1 MYKLTLFFSWQS
13 DTFDNHR
20 IIKNALIKACQTIRN
35 EGSYDIT
42 YDEST
47 WNESGSPVIEKTV
60 NEKAKSCDIFVA
72 DVTPVATI
80 GKKDLPNPN
89 VMFELGISKGH
100 HIDDVILML
109 YTGDIKAEKMP
120 FDINHHRLTKFSE
133 KNITE
138 FIRMMAE
145 TAVTNPR
152 HLSIF
157 DKNDRFLFYDRNIRK
172 NIDSGKYL
180 PDVFLDDRV
189 LKQHLR
195 DFVAPYH
202 FCKLV
207 LDRCEMFDTLHTNR
221 VLAIWRKPR
230 FHFDINE
237 FKDCVAQESISEF
250 YTRANKLKDYLR
262 SKYEILYSYNLYNC
276 LEYRKYET
284 EYEHLKFITGKLLL
298 ITSSAGQG
306 KTNLICDLA
315 ENVLIKRQ
323 VPFVYINGYEI
334 DAENIGDSFA
344 KIMFPE
350 SKQSFDSILNEV
362 ATYCKYK
369 RSPIILMIDGLNE
382 NSKPDIFSRNLELF
396 LDAVLQYDCV
406 KVIMTCRTEYYQEC
420 FASLDKYIRNQIL
433 RIENL
438 NQNLSSEKE
447 TQLLYNYI
455 NYFRISV
462 SFTENVEELLCNNL
476 LLLRIFCEANR
487 GKTLGRIYSINRE
500 ELFSEYYASVVT
512 QLKEKVFKE
521 NHYRIDD
528 YKIHSFVQRMV
539 EYMINNDSFF
549 NVPLSNMMEGLS
561 GTDEEI
567 FKRFLDEN
575 IIIRKDLTPGSKGA
589 FARKEAVNFT
599 YDAFRDY
606 LLASYLLDI
615 VANND
620 LNNFETLVCRYTES
634 THQLKEGITPFLFVH
649 TRNNMYS
656 EAEAIISKM
665 YWYEDIYIKYIW
677 DVDESQ
683 INEIDIDHIKEF
695 LTTDKK
701 AYVVEHLIY
710 YGRWNSKLFQKLNI
724 NILLEFLSSM
734 NDDELASFF
743 NSILPESISQSAYNR
758 TNKNPRELFVEDL
771 EQVLEDE
778 IITSQEDFHNIF
790 EFLLFMAGCSR
801 NYVFNSY
808 KRYLHK
814 YMNTEQLDRIFHKTN
829 SDRLKSVIS
838 KLLMVI

>member
-13 DTFDNHR
+13 DTPGNHR
-20 IIKNALIKACQTIRN
+20 LIREGLIKACDEIRI
-35 EGSYDIT
+35 EGVYDIM

-47 WNESGSPVIEKTV
+47 WDKSGSPVIEKTV
-60 NEKAKSCDIFVA
+60 NDKAKSCDIFVA

-109 YTGDIKAEKMP
+109 YTGDVEAEKMP
-120 FDINHHRLTKFSE
+120 FDINHNRLTKFSG

-138 FIRMMAE
+138 FLRMMAE
-145 TAVTNPR
+145 KAVANPR

-157 DKNDRFLFYDRNIRK
+157 DKNDRFLFYDRNVRK

-180 PDVFLDDRV
+180 PDVFLDERV

-207 LDRCEMFDTLHTNR
+207 LDRCEMFDTSHTNKI
-221 VLAIWRKPR
+221 LAIWGKPR

-237 FKDCVAQESISEF
+237 YKDCVAQESIADF
-250 YTRANKLKDYLR
+250 YVKANNLKGYLR
-262 SKYEILYSYNLYNC
+262 SKHELLYSYNLYNC

-284 EYEHLKFITGKLLL
+284 EHDHLKFITGKLLL

-315 ENVLIKRQ
+315 DNVLIRRQ
-323 VPFVYINGYEI
+323 IPFVYINGYEI

-344 KIMFPE
+344 KIMYPE
-350 SKQSFDSILNEV
+350 AKYSFDYILNEI
-362 ATYCKYK
+362 ATYCRYK

-382 NSKPDIFSRNLELF
+382 NPKPDIFSRNLELF

-406 KVIMTCRTEYYQEC
+406 KVIMTCRTEYYKEC
-420 FASLDKYIRNQIL
+420 FASLDKYFQNQIL

-438 NQNLSSEKE
+438 NQELSSEKE

-462 SFTENVEELLCNNL
+462 SFTDNVEEQLCNNL

-487 GKTLGRIYSINRE
+487 GKTLGRVSNINRE
-500 ELFSEYYASVVT
+500 ELFSEYYASLVKE
-512 QLKEKVFKE
+512 LKEKVYKE
-521 NHYRIDD
+521 NHYKLED
-528 YKIHSFVQRMV
+528 YKIHSFVQKIV
-539 EYMINNDSFF
+539 EYMIDNDTFF
-549 NVPLSNMMEGLS
+549 NVPLSNIMKGLS
-561 GTDEEI
+561 ETEEEI
-567 FKRFLDEN
+567 FNRFLDEN
-575 IIIRKDLTPGSKGA
+575 IIFRKDLAPRAKGA
-589 FARKEAVNFT
+589 FTRKEVVNFT

-615 VANND
+615 VAKTDINK
-620 LNNFETLVCRYTES
+620 FEILVSRYTAS
-634 THQLKEGITPFLFVH
+634 GHQLKEGITPFLFVH
-649 TRNNMYS
+649 ARNNMYT
-656 EAEAIISKM
+656 EAEVIFSKM
-665 YWYEDIYIKYIW
+665 EWYEDIYIKNIW
-677 DVDESQ
+677 DIDESQ
-683 INEIDIDHIKEF
+683 IRGIDIEHIKKL

-701 AYVVEHLIY
+701 AYVVSHLIH

-724 NILLEFLSSM
+724 NILLEFLSSL
-734 NDDELASFF
+734 NDDELAKFF
-743 NSILPESISQSAYNR
+743 NSILPETISQSTYNR
-758 TNKNPRELFVEDL
+758 ANKSPRELFVKDL
-771 EQVLEDE
+771 EQVLEDKM
-778 IITSQEDFHNIF
+778 ITSQEDFHNLF
-790 EFLLFMAGCSR
+790 EFLLFMVGCSK
-801 NYVFNSY
+801 NYVFGSY
-808 KRYLHK
+808 KRYLLN
-814 YMNTEQLDRIFHKTN
+814 YRNSEQLNRIFKNTN
-829 SDRLKSVIS
+829 SERLKNVIS
-838 KLLMVI
+838 KLLMVL

>member
-1 MYKLTLFFSWQS
+1 M
-13 DTFDNHR
+13 
-20 IIKNALIKACQTIRN
+20 IKACDTIRN
-35 EGSYDIT
+35 EGTYDIT

-60 NEKAKSCDIFVA
+60 NDKAKACDIFVA
-72 DVTPVATI
+72 DVTPVGTI

-138 FIRMMAE
+138 YLRMMAE
-145 TAVTNPR
+145 TAINNPK
-152 HLSIF
+152 HLSVF
-157 DKNDRFLFYDRNIRK
+157 DKNDRFLFYDRSIRK
-172 NIDSGKYL
+172 NIESGKYL

-195 DFVAPYH
+195 DFVAPFH

-207 LDRCEMFDTLHTNR
+207 LDRCEMFDTFHTNKI
-221 VLAIWRKPR
+221 LAIWRKPR

-237 FKDCVAQESISEF
+237 FKDCVAQESIDDF
-250 YTRANKLKDYLR
+250 YAKANNLKDYLH
-262 SKYEILYSYNLYNC
+262 SKYEILYSYHLYNC

-315 ENVLIKRQ
+315 DNVLIKRHI
-323 VPFVYINGYEI
+323 PFVYINGYEI

-344 KIMFPE
+344 KIMLPE
-350 SKQSFDSILNEV
+350 NRQSFDFILREV

-369 RSPIILMIDGLNE
+369 RSPIILIIDGLNE
-382 NSKPDIFSRNLELF
+382 NPKPDIFSRNLELF
-396 LDAVLQYDCV
+396 LDTVLQYDCV

-420 FASLDKYIRNQIL
+420 FASLDKYIRDQIL

-438 NQNLSSEKE
+438 NQNLSPEKE
-447 TQLLYNYI
+447 AQLLYNYI

-462 SFTENVEELLCNNL
+462 SFTDNIEKLLCNNL
-476 LLLRIFCEANR
+476 LLLRIFCEANK
-487 GKTLGRIYSINRE
+487 GKTLGRVYSINRE
-500 ELFSEYYASVVT
+500 ELFSEYYSSLVT

-521 NHYRIDD
+521 NHYRLDD
-528 YKIHSFVQRMV
+528 YKIHSFVQRIV
-539 EYMINNDSFF
+539 EYMINNDTFF
-549 NVPLSNMMEGLS
+549 NVPLSNIMEGLS
-561 GTDEEI
+561 ETDVEI

-575 IIIRKDLTPGSKGA
+575 IIIRKDLTPGAKGA
-589 FARKEAVNFT
+589 FARKEVVNFT

-615 VANND
+615 MANND
-620 LNNFETLVCRYTES
+620 LNNFETLVSRYTVS
-634 THQLKEGITPFLFVH
+634 DHQLKEGITPFLFVH
-649 TRNNMYS
+649 TRNNGYS
-656 EAEAIISKM
+656 EVEAIISKM
-665 YWYEDIYIKYIW
+665 YWYEDIYIKNIW
-677 DVDESQ
+677 DIDEAQ
-683 INEIDIDHIKEF
+683 INEIDIEHIKRL

-701 AYVVEHLIY
+701 AYVAGHLIY
-710 YGRWNSKLFQKLNI
+710 YGRWNSQLFHKLNI
-724 NILLEFLSSM
+724 NILLEFLPSM
-734 NDDELASFF
+734 NDDELATFF
-743 NSILPESISQSAYNR
+743 NSILSESISQSAYNR
-758 TNKNPRELFVEDL
+758 TDKSPRELFVEEL

-778 IITSQEDFHNIF
+778 MITTQEDFHKLF
-790 EFLLFMAGCSR
+790 EFLLFMVGCSR
-801 NYVFNSY
+801 NYVLNSY
-808 KRYLHK
+808 RRYLLK
-814 YMNTEQLDRIFHKTN
+814 YMNIEQLDRIYHNTN
-829 SDRLKSVIS
+829 SDRLKGVITKS
-838 KLLMVI
+838 LKVS

>member
-13 DTFDNHR
+13 DTPDNHR
-20 IIKNALIKACQTIRN
+20 IIRNALIKACDTIRN
-35 EGSYDIT
+35 EGTYDIT

-60 NEKAKSCDIFVA
+60 NDKAKSCDIFVA
-72 DVTPVATI
+72 DVTPVGTI

-109 YTGDIKAEKMP
+109 YTGDVKAEKMP

-138 FIRMMAE
+138 FVRMMAE
-145 TAVTNPR
+145 TAANNPR
-152 HLSIF
+152 YISVF
-157 DKNDRFLFYDRNIRK
+157 DTNDKFLFYDRNIRK

-180 PDVFLDDRV
+180 PDVFIDDRE
-189 LKQHLR
+189 LKDHLR
-195 DFVAPYH
+195 DFVVPYR

-207 LDRCEMFDTLHTNR
+207 LDRCDMFDTYHTNR
-221 VLAIWRKPR
+221 TLAISGKPR
-230 FHFDINE
+230 FYFDISE
-237 FKDCVAQESISEF
+237 YKDCVSQESITEF
-250 YTRANKLKDYLR
+250 YKKATNLKDYLR
-262 SKYEILYSYNLYNC
+262 SKYETLYDYHLYNC
-276 LEYRKYET
+276 LEYRKYEI
-284 EYEHLKFITGKLLL
+284 EYEHLKFVTGKLLL

-306 KTNLICDLA
+306 KTNLVCELA
-315 ENVLIKRQ
+315 DNVLIKRQ
-323 VPFVYINGYEI
+323 IPFVYINGYEI

-344 KIMFPE
+344 KIMLPE
-350 SKQSFDSILNEV
+350 NKQSFDFILREV

-369 RSPIILMIDGLNE
+369 RSPIILIIDGLNE
-382 NSKPDIFSRNLELF
+382 NPKPDIFSRNLELF
-396 LDAVLQYDCV
+396 LDTVLQYDCV

-420 FASLDKYIRNQIL
+420 FTSLDKYINNKIL
-433 RIENL
+433 RIEDL
-438 NQNLSSEKE
+438 NQNLSSEKKN
-447 TQLLYNYI
+447 QLLYNYI

-462 SFTENVEELLCNNL
+462 IFTEKIEELLCNDL
-476 LLLRIFCEANR
+476 LLLRIFCEANK
-487 GKTLGRIYSINRE
+487 GKTLGRIHNINRE
-500 ELFSEYYASVVT
+500 ELFSEYYASLVM
-512 QLKEKVFKE
+512 QLKEKIYKE
-521 NHYRIDD
+521 KHYKIEDC
-528 YKIHSFVQRMV
+528 KIHSFVRRIV
-539 EYMINNDSFF
+539 EYMINNDVFF
-549 NVPLSNMMEGLS
+549 NVPLSNIMEGLS
-561 GTDEEI
+561 ETDEEI

-575 IIIRKDLTPGSKGA
+575 IIFRKDLTPNVKGA
-589 FARKEAVNFT
+589 FARKEVVNFT

-615 VANND
+615 VADND
-620 LNNFETLVCRYTES
+620 LNNFETLVSRYTVS
-634 THQLKEGITPFLFVH
+634 NHQLKEGITPFLFVH

-665 YWYEDIYIKYIW
+665 YWYEDTYIKNIW
-677 DVDESQ
+677 DINEAQ
-683 INEIDIDHIKEF
+683 INEIDVEHIKKL

-701 AYVVEHLIY
+701 AYVVGHLIY

-734 NDDELASFF
+734 NDDELATFF
-743 NSILPESISQSAYNR
+743 NSILPKSISQSAYNR
-758 TNKNPRELFVEDL
+758 TNKSPRELFVEEL

-778 IITSQEDFHNIF
+778 MITAQEDFHKLF

-801 NYVFNSY
+801 NYVLNSY
-808 KRYLHK
+808 KRYLLK
-814 YMNTEQLDRIFHKTN
+814 YMDTEQLERIYHNTN

-838 KLLMVI
+838 KLLMVL

>member
-13 DTFDNHR
+13 DTPDNHR
-20 IIKNALIKACQTIRN
+20 IIKNALIKACQTIRM
-35 EGSYDIT
+35 EGYYDIT

-72 DVTPVATI
+72 DVTPVATM

-195 DFVAPYH
+195 DFVSPYH

-221 VLAIWRKPR
+221 VLAKWRKPR

-262 SKYEILYSYNLYNC
+262 SKYEMLYNYNLYNC

-284 EYEHLKFITGKLLL
+284 EYEHLKLITGKLLL

-315 ENVLIKRQ
+315 ENVLLKRQ

-350 SKQSFDSILNEV
+350 SKQSFDFIVNEV

-369 RSPIILMIDGLNE
+369 RSPIILIIDGLNE

-396 LDAVLQYDCV
+396 LDAVLQYDCI

-420 FASLDKYIRNQIL
+420 FASLDKYMRNQIL

-500 ELFSEYYASVVT
+500 DLFSEYYASVVT

-528 YKIHSFVQRMV
+528 YKIHSFVQGMV
-539 EYMINNDSFF
+539 EHMINNDSFF

-561 GTDEEI
+561 GTDEKI

-589 FARKEAVNFT
+589 FARKEVVNFT

-620 LNNFETLVCRYTES
+620 LNNFETLVSRYTGS

-665 YWYEDIYIKYIW
+665 YWYEDIYIKNIW

-683 INEIDIDHIKEF
+683 INENDIDHIKEF

-701 AYVVEHLIY
+701 AYVVEHLVY

-758 TNKNPRELFVEDL
+758 TNQSPRELFVEDL
-771 EQVLEDE
+771 EQVLEDKM
-778 IITSQEDFHNIF
+778 ITSQEDFHNIF

-801 NYVFNSY
+801 NYVVNSY
-808 KRYLHK
+808 KRYLLK
-814 YMNTEQLDRIFHKTN
+814 YMNTEQLNRIFHKTN

-838 KLLMVI
+838 KMLMVI